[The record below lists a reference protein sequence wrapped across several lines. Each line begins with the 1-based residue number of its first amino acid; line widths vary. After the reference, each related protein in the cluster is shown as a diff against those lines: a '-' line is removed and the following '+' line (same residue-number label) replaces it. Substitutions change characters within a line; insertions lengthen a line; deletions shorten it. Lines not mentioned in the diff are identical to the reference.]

1 MPWAAI
7 WTPSP
12 RAQPRCPT
20 SDATVLLLLLTAL
33 TTDSAQSLTIPVA
46 PKESLHVVAAGAG
59 QPVVLI
65 PGFFGSAFTFRKV
78 TPLLNAA
85 GYRTLVIEPL
95 GIGGSSRPEKGDY
108 SLTAQARRIGAVLDS
123 LGVTRALIVAHSNG
137 GSIALRLALHRPNLV
152 QAVLSIEGGPTEAAV
167 TPSFRSAL
175 RFAPWIKLF
184 GGVKLIRWKIHHI
197 LLDSS
202 GDKSW
207 VTDDV
212 VNGYTAPAA
221 LNLNATL
228 KAYLAMAA
236 SPEPEKLAPRLHD
249 ITCPVRLLV
258 GGASHAGDVGAEELV
273 LLQRTLPDFAVDS
286 VPGAGHFLQEER
298 PDVVVDRIEHLLGS
312 RASLDMIDA
321 NRTHR

>member
-1 MPWAAI
+1 ML
-7 WTPSP
+7 
-12 RAQPRCPT
+12 
-20 SDATVLLLLLTAL
+20 VLQLLTAL
-33 TTDSAQSLTIPVA
+33 ATDSAHSLTIPVA
-46 PKESLHVVAAGAG
+46 PKESLHVVAAGPEG
-59 QPVVLI
+59 GHPVVLI

-78 TPLLNAA
+78 APALNAA

-108 SLTAQARRIGAVLDS
+108 SLTAQARRIAAVLDS
-123 LGVTRALIVAHSNG
+123 LGVPAAIVVAHSNG
-137 GSIALRLALHRPNLV
+137 GSIAMRLAVHRPSLV
-152 QAVLSIEGGPTEAAV
+152 EGVLSIEGGPTESAV
-167 TPSFRSAL
+167 TPSFRAAL

-184 GGVKLIRWKIHHI
+184 GGVKLIRWKIRHL

-212 VNGYTAPAA
+212 VTGYTAPAA
-221 LNLNATL
+221 ANLTATL

-236 SPEPEKLAPRLHD
+236 SREPEKLAPRLGE
-249 ITCPVRLLV
+249 IKCPVLLLV
-258 GGASHAGDVGAEELV
+258 GGTAHDGDVDEKEVV
-273 LLQRTLPDFAVDS
+273 LLQRTLPDFRFDS

-312 RASLDMIDA
+312 KSSLDMIDA
-321 NRTHR
+321 NRPHR

>member
-1 MPWAAI
+1 ML
-7 WTPSP
+7 
-12 RAQPRCPT
+12 
-20 SDATVLLLLLTAL
+20 VLQLVTAL
-33 TTDSAQSLTIPVA
+33 ATDSARSLTIPVA
-46 PKESLHVVAAGAG
+46 PKESLHVVAAGPPQGRA
-59 QPVVLI
+59 VVLI

-78 TPLLNAA
+78 SPELNAR

-95 GIGGSSRPEKGDY
+95 GIGASSRPEKGDY

-123 LGVTRALIVAHSNG
+123 LGVTSAIVVAHSNG
-137 GSIALRLALHRPNLV
+137 GSIAMRLAVHRPSLV
-152 QAVLSIEGGPTEAAV
+152 EGLVTIEGGPTESAV

-175 RFAPWIKLF
+175 RFAPWIKLL
-184 GGVKLIRWKIHHI
+184 GGVKLIRWKIRHI

-212 VNGYTAPAA
+212 VAGYTAPAA
-221 LNLNATL
+221 VNLTATL

-236 SPEPEKLAPRLHD
+236 SPEPEKLAPRLGE
-249 ITCPVRLLV
+249 ITCPVRLMV
-258 GGASHAGDVGAEELV
+258 GGAKHDGDVGTPEVV
-273 LLQRTLPDFAVDS
+273 LLQRTLPNFAVDS

-298 PDVVVDRIEHLLGS
+298 PDAVVETIEHLVGS
-312 RASLDMIDA
+312 RGSSDLIDA

>member
-1 MPWAAI
+1 M
-7 WTPSP
+7 
-12 RAQPRCPT
+12 
-20 SDATVLLLLLTAL
+20 LLLQLLTAL
-33 TTDSAQSLTIPVA
+33 STDSAHSLTIAVA
-46 PKESLHVVAAGAG
+46 PRESLHVVVAGPQG
-59 QPVVLI
+59 GRPVVLI

-78 TPLLNAA
+78 TPRLNAD

-108 SLTAQARRIGAVLDS
+108 SLTRQARRIGAVLDS
-123 LGVTRALIVAHSNG
+123 LGVPGAIVVAHSNG
-137 GSIALRLALHRPNLV
+137 GSIALRLALHRPDLV
-152 QAVLSIEGGPTEAAV
+152 EGVLSIEGGPTESAV

-184 GGVKLIRWKIHHI
+184 GGVKLIRWKIRHV

-212 VNGYTAPAA
+212 VTGYTAPAA
-221 LNLNATL
+221 ANLTATL

-236 SPEPEKLAPRLHD
+236 SPEPEKLAPHLGE
-249 ITCPVRLLV
+249 IKCPVVLLV
-258 GGASHAGDVGAEELV
+258 GGTPHDGDVEAKEVV
-273 LLQRTLPDFAVDS
+273 LLQRTLPDFTLDT

-298 PDVVVDRIEHLLGS
+298 PDVLVDRIEHLVGPKS
-312 RASLDMIDA
+312 SLDMIDA
-321 NRTHR
+321 NRPRR

>member
-1 MPWAAI
+1 ML
-7 WTPSP
+7 
-12 RAQPRCPT
+12 
-20 SDATVLLLLLTAL
+20 VLQLITAL
-33 TTDSAQSLTIPVA
+33 ATDSAHSLTIPVA
-46 PKESLHVVAAGAG
+46 PKESLHVVAAGPDAG
-59 QPVVLI
+59 TPVVLI

-78 TPLLNAA
+78 TPRLNEA

-123 LGVTRALIVAHSNG
+123 LGVPKAVVLAHSNG
-137 GSIALRLALHRPNLV
+137 GSIAMRLALHRPGLV
-152 QAVLSIEGGPTEAAV
+152 LGLVSIEGGPTESAV

-184 GGVKLIRWKIHHI
+184 GGVKLIRWKIRHL

-212 VNGYTAPAA
+212 VTGYTAPAA
-221 LNLNATL
+221 VNLSATL

-236 SPEPEKLAPRLHD
+236 SPEPEKLAPRLGA

-258 GGASHAGDVGAEELV
+258 GGAKHDGDVGARELV
-273 LLQRTLPDFAVDS
+273 LLQRTLPDFTIDS

-298 PDVVVDRIEHLLGS
+298 PDVVVESIEHVVGS
-312 RASLDMIDA
+312 RGSSDLIDA